1 MKAGLD
7 IKISKY
13 TLWALLAIVIVVLAM
28 FFFVGFGREVVPL
41 KKIDPSETVDKES
54 KKIIEEKCP
63 FVKFD
68 KNGQIASVGYSDG
81 ELVPSEHADSIAI
94 VDESSKVFNAEF
106 EVGPDKSFKLLRSPE
121 HTDTL
126 IYLMYILTIVPLLLI
141 CIYMSVNF
149 VLKLIDKPV
158 ETLKGSIGIA
168 CFIVLCV
175 ASYVIASSALGNT
188 PEGAAEAPLFING
201 EVCTDFG
208 AMIITDFFLY
218 VQYVLLVL
226 CIVLTII
233 SITGLVKLVNNVKET
248 SKES

>member
-13 TLWALLAIVIVVLAM
+13 TLWALLTIVVVALAM
-28 FFFVGFGREVVPL
+28 FFFVGFGGEVVTL
-41 KKIDPSETVDKES
+41 KKIDPSETVDKKSVE
-54 KKIIEEKCP
+54 KKCP

-68 KNGQIASVGYSDG
+68 KTGKIASTGYIDG
-81 ELVPSEHADSIAI
+81 DLVPKADADSM
-94 VDESSKVFNAEF
+94 VTVKSLNAEF
-106 EVGPDKSFKLLRSPE
+106 EIGPDKSFKLLRSPE

-149 VLKLIDKPV
+149 VLKLIDKPA

-175 ASYVIASSALGNT
+175 VSYVIASSALGNT
-188 PEGAAEAPLFING
+188 PEGASEAPLFING

-208 AMIITDFFLY
+208 AMITTDFFLY

-233 SITGLVKLVNNVKET
+233 SITGLLKFVNNVKET